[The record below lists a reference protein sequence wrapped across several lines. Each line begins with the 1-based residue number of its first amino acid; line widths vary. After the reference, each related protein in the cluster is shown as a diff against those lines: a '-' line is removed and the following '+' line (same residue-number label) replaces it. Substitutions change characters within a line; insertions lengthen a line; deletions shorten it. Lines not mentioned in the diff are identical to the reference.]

1 VIFLPLPDLGNVR
14 YDFDNQQFED
24 RLGRPLRPDWAKT
37 IGASANA
44 RALRAGEATL
54 RRSVFLES
62 LVSSPSSE
70 KSELL
75 ERIRDNGGLEL
86 AGLNKVFGK
95 TTL

>member
-1 VIFLPLPDLGNVR
+1 MPDLGNVR

-24 RLGRPLRPDWAKT
+24 RLGRPLRPDWAERLA
-37 IGASANA
+37 GERVS
-44 RALRAGEATL
+44 RALKAGEATL

-62 LVSSPSSE
+62 LVSSTGSE